1 MLARDFLHS
10 LRWLRAHPLFAISVI
25 AILTLGV
32 GANTAVFS
40 VVDAI
45 LLRALPYESSP
56 GLVRIQVTSPK
67 RQNMTI
73 SAADYLSFGDQ
84 SGVFAKTVPYFRD
97 VITLTGAGEP
107 DQFFALRT
115 PGSLFTLLGVHAR
128 LGRTFSES
136 DDRANLA
143 VLGDKLWRRD
153 FHSDPSVLGRAITVS
168 GAPFIVVGVMPPE
181 FDFPAP
187 EIQMWTSV
195 HLNSVGTVMPGP
207 LLMVARLKPGV
218 SAGQA
223 QAAMQPIAQRLE
235 QKDPVQKA
243 GLKFEVS
250 SWSDNTPRE
259 NRLTLLFILTA
270 VGLVLLIACADV
282 GGLLLS
288 HAVERQRE
296 IAIRASLGA
305 SVWHVVRQLL
315 IEAITLS
322 VIGSALGIAA
332 ARVTLRFLTAQLA
345 ALPIGLPHIQRI
357 SLNGRVLAF
366 NAALCLLI
374 AILSSLAPVLFA
386 LKTDLQS
393 ALRGGQTSAPRGSAR
408 MFSALIAAQGAFA
421 FLLLAGS
428 GLMLHSLI
436 RLEQTDRGF
445 RPEHVLTLRVPVG
458 GGSAANG
465 GPGKH
470 DTRAQQIA
478 YYHDILERV
487 ERLPGVVAAAYT
499 NNMPLSGATTSLTT
513 QQGGRMVFGRTVSPR
528 YFTAMAIP
536 LIEGRFF
543 EDADKD
549 RHVVIINQAMAREQF
564 PDRDAVGQSL
574 PGGAVVVGV
583 VKDATQTYYDQP
595 VKAEM
600 YLPYQQYIFGAIF
613 STFIVRT
620 AGDPLALA
628 GVLRKEIWAVDSDQ
642 PVLKIE
648 TMEDVVADSIWRPR
662 FSAWVFSVLGGLAL
676 LLTCAGVYSV
686 IAYTATLR
694 SREVGI
700 RVALGASPQRIVGLI
715 LRDAELPLTVGLVA
729 SMIAAALLAR
739 LVSGLL
745 WETSPA
751 DPASYLGAAALLMI
765 TGAIA
770 SARPAVHSAL
780 ADPARA
786 LRTE

>member
-1 MLARDFLHS
+1 MLTRDVVQS
-10 LRWLRAHPLFAISVI
+10 LRWLRTHPLFSLSII
-25 AILTLGV
+25 AILALGV

-40 VVDAI
+40 VVDAV

-56 GLVRIQVTSPK
+56 GLVRIQAASSK

-84 SGVFAKTVPYFRD
+84 SSVFAKTVPYFRD
-97 VITLTGAGEP
+97 VITLTGIAQP
-107 DQFFALRT
+107 DQFFALRIS
-115 PGSLFTLLGVHAR
+115 GALFPLLGVQAR
-128 LGRTFSES
+128 LGRALS
-136 DDRANLA
+136 DADDQPSAPAVA
-143 VLGDKLWRRD
+143 VLSDRVWQRD
-153 FHSDPSVLGRAITVS
+153 FHSDPGVLGRAITVS
-168 GAPFIVVGVMPPE
+168 GDVYTVAGVMPPE

-187 EIQMWTSV
+187 EIQMWLSV
-195 HLNSVGTVMPGP
+195 HLSAATPGP
-207 LLMVARLKPGV
+207 VLMVARLRPGV
-218 SAGQA
+218 SDKQA
-223 QAAMQPIAQRLE
+223 QAAMQPIAQRLRGQNGE
-235 QKDPVQKA
+235 RQD
-243 GLKFEVS
+243 GLTFEVS
-250 SWSDNTPRE
+250 PWSDNTPRE
-259 NRLTLLFILTA
+259 NRLTMLFILVA
-270 VGLVLLIACADV
+270 VALVLLIACADV

-305 SVWHVVRQLL
+305 SVWQVVRQLL
-315 IEAITLS
+315 VEAITVS
-322 VIGSALGIAA
+322 AIGSALGIAA
-332 ARVTLRFLTAQLA
+332 ARLTLRFLTAELA

-374 AILSSLAPVLFA
+374 AVLSSLAPVLFA
-386 LKTDLQS
+386 LRTDLQS
-393 ALRGGQTSAPRGSAR
+393 AFRAGQMSAPRGSAR

-458 GGSAANG
+458 GSVANNS
-465 GPGKH
+465 PGKH

-478 YYHDILERV
+478 YYHDILERI
-487 ERLPGVVAAAYT
+487 ERIPGVSAAAYT
-499 NNMPLSGATTSLTT
+499 NNLPLSGATTSLGTI
-513 QQGGRMVFGRTVSPR
+513 QGGSMVFGRTVSPQ
-528 YFTAMAIP
+528 YFTAMGIP

-549 RHVVIINQAMAREQF
+549 RHVAIMNQSMAREQF
-564 PDRDAVGQSL
+564 PDRDPIGQTMQ
-574 PGGAVVVGV
+574 GGAVVVGV
-583 VKDATQTYYDQP
+583 VKDATQTFYDQP
-595 VKAEM
+595 IKDEL
-600 YLPYQQYIFGAIF
+600 YLPYQQYIFGAF
-613 STFIVRT
+613 LSTFVIRT
-620 AGDPLALA
+620 SGDPLRLA
-628 GVLRKEIWAVDSDQ
+628 EALRKEIWAVDPDQ

-694 SREVGI
+694 TREVGI
-700 RVALGASPQRIVGLI
+700 RVALGATPQRIVGLI
-715 LRDAELPLTVGLVA
+715 LRDAVLPLTVGLVA
-729 SMIAAALLAR
+729 SVIAAALLAR

-751 DPASYLGAAALLMI
+751 DPAAYLGAAAVLLI
-765 TGAIA
+765 TGAVA
-770 SARPAVHSAL
+770 SARPAVRSAL

-786 LRTE
+786 LRME